1 MGRQKAVIK
10 ARREAKRVLRRDSR
24 SHKQREEESVTSL
37 VQMGGVEA
45 IGMARDSRDTSPI
58 LARNEAQLHYLKA
71 IESKQLIFATGE
83 AGCGKTWISAAKA
96 AEALIHKDVDRIIVT
111 RPVLQADEDLGFLHG
126 DIAEKFAPYFRP
138 VYDVLVRRLGAS
150 FMQYCLRPEI
160 GKVEIAPFAY
170 MRGRTFEN
178 AVVILDEAQN
188 VTAAQMKMFLT
199 RLGENVTVIVNG
211 DITQCD
217 LPRGVCSGLSDA
229 LERFEEDEMV
239 GIVRFG
245 KEDCVRSAL
254 CQRTLHAWLSVLSV
268 QSPGEPGFVLG
279 VYARTSAFL
288 KQPFLFAWLVK
299 CTLILW
305 LFVVADRAH
314 QVLLSS
320 LHILAA
326 YIGRLH
332 DAAVFENAAY
342 CTAPRQLTRRHSPL
356 PAKNRTEVGFWPR
369 FASNNPSA
377 DPWRIRI

>member
-37 VQMGGVEA
+37 VQMSGVEA

-111 RPVLQADEDLGFLHG
+111 RPVLQADEDLGFLPG

-178 AVVILDEAQN
+178 A
-188 VTAAQMKMFLT
+188 K
-199 RLGENVTVIVNG
+199 
-211 DITQCD
+211 
-217 LPRGVCSGLSDA
+217 
-229 LERFEEDEMV
+229 
-239 GIVRFG
+239 
-245 KEDCVRSAL
+245 
-254 CQRTLHAWLSVLSV
+254 
-268 QSPGEPGFVLG
+268 
-279 VYARTSAFL
+279 
-288 KQPFLFAWLVK
+288 
-299 CTLILW
+299 
-305 LFVVADRAH
+305 
-314 QVLLSS
+314 
-320 LHILAA
+320 
-326 YIGRLH
+326 
-332 DAAVFENAAY
+332 
-342 CTAPRQLTRRHSPL
+342 
-356 PAKNRTEVGFWPR
+356 
-369 FASNNPSA
+369 
-377 DPWRIRI
+377 

>member
-37 VQMGGVEA
+37 VQMSGVES
-45 IGMARDSRDTSPI
+45 IGMARDSRDNSPI
-58 LARNEAQLHYLKA
+58 AARNEAQAHYLDA
-71 IESKQLIFATGE
+71 IERKQLIFATGE

-111 RPVLQADEDLGFLHG
+111 RPVLQADEDLGFLPG
-126 DIAEKFAPYFRP
+126 DISEKFAPYFRP
-138 VYDVLVRRLGAS
+138 VYDVLVKRMGAS

-217 LPRGVCSGLSDA
+217 LPSGVQSGLSDA
-229 LERFEEDEMV
+229 LARFEEDEMIGV
-239 GIVRFG
+239 VRFT
-245 KEDCVRSAL
+245 KDDCVRSAL
-254 CQRTLHAWLSVLSV
+254 CQRTL
-268 QSPGEPGFVLG
+268 Q
-279 VYARTSAFL
+279 
-288 KQPFLFAWLVK
+288 
-299 CTLILW
+299 
-305 LFVVADRAH
+305 
-314 QVLLSS
+314 
-320 LHILAA
+320 A
-326 YIGRLH
+326 Y
-332 DAAVFENAAY
+332 Y
-342 CTAPRQLTRRHSPL
+342 
-356 PAKNRTEVGFWPR
+356 
-369 FASNNPSA
+369 
-377 DPWRIRI
+377 

>member
-1 MGRQKAVIK
+1 MRSRFSAFYPKANYGLQGSQPSDVRAHNRAANGACDEYKQLKVLSMGRQKAVIK

-37 VQMGGVEA
+37 VQMSGVEA

-111 RPVLQADEDLGFLHG
+111 RPVLQADEDLGFLPG

-217 LPRGVCSGLSDA
+217 LPRGVRSGLSDA

-245 KEDCVRSAL
+245 KEGCVRSAL
-254 CQRTLHAWLSVLSV
+254 CQRTLHAYS
-268 QSPGEPGFVLG
+268 
-279 VYARTSAFL
+279 
-288 KQPFLFAWLVK
+288 
-299 CTLILW
+299 
-305 LFVVADRAH
+305 
-314 QVLLSS
+314 
-320 LHILAA
+320 
-326 YIGRLH
+326 
-332 DAAVFENAAY
+332 
-342 CTAPRQLTRRHSPL
+342 
-356 PAKNRTEVGFWPR
+356 
-369 FASNNPSA
+369 
-377 DPWRIRI
+377 

>member
-37 VQMGGVEA
+37 VQMSGVEA

-111 RPVLQADEDLGFLHG
+111 RPVLQADEDLGFLPG

-170 MRGRTFEN
+170 IRGRTFEN

-239 GIVRFG
+239 GIIRFG

-254 CQRTLHAWLSVLSV
+254 CQRTLHAYS
-268 QSPGEPGFVLG
+268 
-279 VYARTSAFL
+279 
-288 KQPFLFAWLVK
+288 
-299 CTLILW
+299 
-305 LFVVADRAH
+305 
-314 QVLLSS
+314 
-320 LHILAA
+320 
-326 YIGRLH
+326 
-332 DAAVFENAAY
+332 
-342 CTAPRQLTRRHSPL
+342 
-356 PAKNRTEVGFWPR
+356 
-369 FASNNPSA
+369 
-377 DPWRIRI
+377 